1 MVSQAERC
9 VTVALVIIYYDMRFY
24 PSAVL
29 PGSTVYCPPCSPH
42 KMMWCR
48 YLTRAPN
55 TSKNIFA
62 KNFPPSLPPKT
73 SVSSFAY
80 FQPADHLIE
89 KGWGREGPQPALQN
103 IQEFKSPPCAV
114 SPHLE
119 AQPAESGDRGCW
131 LKVERFPTSL
141 PQRAL
146 LLLPLLL
153 QLLLQLLLP
162 LLIQLL
168 LRTFS
173 PDGAGCSA
181 PAARG
186 PKSSKPSRNCHH
198 SSATKTTDDHHHCRH
213 YFNVVLY
220 TSSRLKNFLYC
231 CLWALS
237 WRNHN

>member
-1 MVSQAERC
+1 M
-9 VTVALVIIYYDMRFY
+9 
-24 PSAVL
+24 
-29 PGSTVYCPPCSPH
+29 
-42 KMMWCR
+42 
-48 YLTRAPN
+48 
-55 TSKNIFA
+55 
-62 KNFPPSLPPKT
+62 
-73 SVSSFAY
+73 
-80 FQPADHLIE
+80 IE

-131 LKVERFPTSL
+131 LKVERFPTF
-141 PQRAL
+141 PQSAL

-153 QLLLQLLLP
+153 QL
-162 LLIQLL
+162 IQ
-168 LRTFS
+168 RTVS

-213 YFNVVLY
+213 YFNFVLY
-220 TSSRLKNFLYC
+220 MSSRLHKGFIIPKVLKIVLKKVLKKVVFLKKV
-231 CLWALS
+231 LK
-237 WRNHN
+237 RNKCAQKSAQKR

>member
-1 MVSQAERC
+1 M
-9 VTVALVIIYYDMRFY
+9 
-24 PSAVL
+24 
-29 PGSTVYCPPCSPH
+29 
-42 KMMWCR
+42 
-48 YLTRAPN
+48 YL
-55 TSKNIFA
+55 
-62 KNFPPSLPPKT
+62 
-73 SVSSFAY
+73 
-80 FQPADHLIE
+80 QPADHKIG

-153 QLLLQLLLP
+153 QLL
-162 LLIQLL
+162 
-168 LRTFS
+168 RTVS

-213 YFNVVLY
+213 YFSFILY
-220 TSSRLKNFLYC
+220 MSSRLKNFLYC

-237 WRNHN
+237 WRIHN